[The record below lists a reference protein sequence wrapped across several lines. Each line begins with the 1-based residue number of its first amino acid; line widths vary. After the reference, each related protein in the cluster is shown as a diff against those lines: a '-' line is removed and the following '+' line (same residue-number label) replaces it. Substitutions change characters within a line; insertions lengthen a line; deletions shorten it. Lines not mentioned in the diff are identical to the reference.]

1 MHPADTTNKMEPSE
15 KSQPATEAYET
26 EVSEMHETAWS
37 STSSSNA
44 SLKSSHEEENSGRQD
59 DHTVAFADLEPTA
72 SRSIPPPPQSHSVF
86 FDPEYEVK
94 WEENDV
100 DDPKNWSVWRKAH
113 TIFACTIAS
122 CTV

>member
-1 MHPADTTNKMEPSE
+1 MESSQ

-26 EVSEMHETAWS
+26 DVKEIHEITWNS
-37 STSSSNA
+37 TTSSRT
-44 SLKSSHEEENSGRQD
+44 SLDTCREEDGADSQN

-72 SRSIPPPPQSHSVF
+72 SRSIPPRPRSQSEC
-86 FDPEYEVK
+86 FDSDYEIK
-94 WEENDV
+94 WEDSDVEN
-100 DDPKNWSVWRKAH
+100 PKNWSVWRKAH